1 MEEDVTQ
8 VEKTGALGKT
18 LPADGLPPGP
28 VVKICGLTRAE
39 DVRLAADSGAW
50 ALGFVFAPSP
60 RRVTEGQVAEFAA
73 EVRRSPHSSIPRPLI
88 VGVFG
93 DVSPDEIARTV
104 VAAGLDAVQLHGR
117 SAPRPGEVRRALEDL
132 ASGTRLDSGKS
143 CRVPKVL
150 MIQAVAV
157 DPAAD
162 DPEELQRQI
171 VAARSE
177 ADLVLLDT
185 SSRGRFGGTGTAFPW
200 DLARAADDGKPFLIA
215 GGIGPDNAGEA
226 VSRSGAWGVDVSSGV
241 ESSPGV
247 KDAQAVRKLVEVVN
261 DIRRPRESGPV
272 DARLEGSTK

>member
-1 MEEDVTQ
+1 VKRIETTGTMGEESPTA
-8 VEKTGALGKT
+8 GF
-18 LPADGLPPGP
+18 PRGP

-50 ALGFVFAPSP
+50 ALGFVFAPSL
-60 RRVTEGQVAEFAA
+60 RRVTAEQAAELVA
-73 EVRRSPHSSIPRPLI
+73 EVRRVPPSSVPRPLI

-93 DVSPDEIARTV
+93 DVSADEIARTV

-117 SAPRPGEVRRALEDL
+117 SGPRPGDVRRALDDL
-132 ASGTRLDSGKS
+132 TSATRLESGKPFGA
-143 CRVPKVL
+143 PKVL
-150 MIQAVAV
+150 IIQAVAV

-162 DPEELQRQI
+162 DPAELQRGT
-171 VAARSE
+171 AAVQNE

-200 DLARAADDGKPFLIA
+200 DLARAASGGKPFLIA
-215 GGIGPDNAGEA
+215 GGIGPDSAGEA

-247 KDAQAVRKLVEVVN
+247 KDAEAVKKLIEVVN
-261 DIRRPRESGPV
+261 HIRRSRESGSA
-272 DARLEGSTK
+272 DARLEGLTK